1 MPGNWVNF
9 LYFDDGINTHEI
21 INGAR
26 TLEHLRNSSQSCGS
40 IQVVNDDCPVLYL
53 DPCDYAPITF
63 TTPDDPTNPAP
74 WWDGVAGS
82 PTSKAYG
89 FLIDE
94 WTGLDGA
101 HMSRDAT
108 PVRRKGSVFGSL
120 GQAHR
125 VWKMNV
131 SLFAADQVALEALF
145 RWLEDAL
152 ISCCQTGVT
161 AWVRTVCPE
170 GYDDDEG
177 LVHVVDLQILEGLQW
192 EGEAVNDLSCKVRRV
207 SFTLGVGDPCLYRPP
222 VTCYDNEP
230 FATNSLVVT
239 STGADEVA
247 ASQSVAF
254 DDPRN
259 LTVIWSG
266 ILDDYTA
273 PSGQWLVSQG
283 SDAAPT
289 NGGFRFGLNYLGAPW
304 LRYVDQVPQFID
316 VLPLDDSLAFVS
328 VEPLVVPGEPFW
340 LKVKMFRRPFD
351 LNDPT
356 TVLDYVRFYWS
367 LDGANWELLEEETSS
382 SAFVVQPMNMAA
394 STPVLI
400 GDSAGGSL
408 PAPGT
413 HNFVAVLRGDP
424 DDDVEHDGRYMVRF
438 NPEDSGGASSWTD
451 PLTGLDWTLGASGV
465 ALVDEGDVDVAGHGL
480 SSVLGC
486 TDNSFAPWRR
496 CCNVE
501 GVPVGATAPVVI
513 LRNLH
518 PTRDSGPFRVRG
530 VLQTGDCA
538 DLREANLDFGE
549 VRISYIPPQS
559 MVMIDCAR
567 ERILWRPEG
576 GEHRWEPGYAYLDQ
590 DPESVPSY
598 PAIGCFDGM
607 IYVEPAAITPVLDDV
622 YLTVFLVGRYGCC

>member
-53 DPCDYAPITF
+53 DPCDYTPVTF

-247 ASQSVAF
+247 ASQSIQF
-254 DDPRN
+254 DN
-259 LTVIWSG
+259 LSNMEIVWAG
-266 ILDDYTA
+266 ILDSY
-273 PSGQWLVSQG
+273 SGAQWLVTQG
-283 SDAAPT
+283 DGSAPGIGFRLGQ
-289 NGGFRFGLNYLGAPW
+289 NGGVVMFS
-304 LRYVDQVPQFID
+304 VT
-316 VLPLDDSLAFVS
+316 LDDAFRDDYYSYDVS
-328 VEPLVVPGEPFW
+328 IPDYVTFMDRIVPGKPIW
-340 LKVKMFRRPFD
+340 IKVKTFREPYSITHII
-351 LNDPT
+351 NS
-356 TVLDYVRFYWS
+356 VKFYTS
-367 LDGANWELLEEETSS
+367 LDGADWEELGPEQFTNLLSDTRNP
-382 SAFVVQPMNMAA
+382 FVMTNAPVQIGALAGA
-394 STPVLI
+394 ST
-400 GDSAGGSL
+400 A
-408 PAPGT
+408 AGT
-413 HNFVAVLRGDP
+413 HLYAHVRHVPFGD
-424 DDDVEHDGRYMVRF
+424 DILGDGLPVVRF

-538 DLREANLDFGE
+538 DLHEANLDFGE